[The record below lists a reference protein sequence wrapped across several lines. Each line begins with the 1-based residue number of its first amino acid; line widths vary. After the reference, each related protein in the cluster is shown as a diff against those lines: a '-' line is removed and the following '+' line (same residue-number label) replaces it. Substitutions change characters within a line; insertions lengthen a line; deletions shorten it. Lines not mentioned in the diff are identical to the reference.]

1 MYFCKGQLATGK
13 HKKKLYII
21 RIIFITLI
29 MFYMLVKWIIR
40 GQIEKDMGISDSSV
54 IEIYYVPSYENCF
67 FINVIDEYINN
78 ERLFF
83 LSKDLFGWKCTL
95 LMNAREGIGDVVDV
109 VFHEWNNEVFV
120 EVASSTYQGNGDID
134 IYKLDKDS
142 VTLVLT
148 VGAGVDRNFDLTT
161 NSVYENGRL
170 FVRLSGKEGQTGMP
184 DIEVMGN
191 KWVYGYSDP
200 DNYTGE
206 ELLYQRIFIQYI
218 YHWNSEEKK
227 YEKIEEVEDIL
238 QQVDDVYPVDHS
250 RG

>member
-1 MYFCKGQLATGK
+1 MHFCKGQLATSK

-21 RIIFITLI
+21 GIILITLI
-29 MFYMLVKWIIR
+29 MCCILIEWIAR
-40 GQIEKDMGISDSSV
+40 KRIERDMQISDSSA
-54 IEIYYVPSYENCF
+54 IEIYHMPSYDNYF
-67 FINVIDEYINN
+67 FINVISEYIRK

-83 LSKDLFGWKCTL
+83 LSKDFFGWKCIL
-95 LMNAREGIGDVVDV
+95 LSDGSDIVDV

-170 FVRLSGKEGQTGMP
+170 FVRLSGKEGQTDMP

-206 ELLYQRIFIQYI
+206 ELLYQRVFIKYI
-218 YHWNSEEKK
+218 YYWNSEEKK
-227 YEKIEEVEDIL
+227 YEKIEEVEEIL